1 MKRFKVVYRSCRSQ
15 ICCSKKVFKMPQYG
29 KNALEREEEESMEQ
43 KEWGNE
49 SISFNFHLQVLVLVK
64 TEMQILNYANVRT
77 ADSFSLTF
85 SLNFL
90 CFGSCVFI
98 FCVCI
103 SDKLKNIWNNWKISE
118 AGIGSCF
125 VKQPFGKM

>member
-1 MKRFKVVYRSCRSQ
+1 
-15 ICCSKKVFKMPQYG
+15 MPQYG
-29 KNALEREEEESMEQ
+29 KNALERGEEESMEQ

-90 CFGSCVFI
+90 LFWFLRVHFLCLHFWQTE
-98 FCVCI
+98 
-103 SDKLKNIWNNWKISE
+103 KYLK
-118 AGIGSCF
+118 
-125 VKQPFGKM
+125 